1 MKKVIFVLTFLFL
14 ASTVSFADSSVQFFR
29 KSQATRVVNYL
40 NQHPEVLFYCGCY
53 PDFQTSYVYTFDV
66 WMERYSLT
74 YYEVWIYGF
83 DVKTNEE
90 IYTPVDL
97 NCLWVEGT
105 NGYPV
110 NVAQTLGFKHRN
122 CEATFRWRMPIY
134 NTRPRVVHPATYQH
148 NYFAQPNVKPRK
160 PKPAPKP
167 APQPTHNPKPQPN
180 AGPATHN
187 NNQTNANRPTPQPNN
202 GNNNGNRGYNNGGN
216 NNGGSHGGS
225 NANPPR
231 QQQTSPATQNNNS
244 NSRNTSSS
252 NSRNSNSRK

>member
-53 PDFQTSYVYTFDV
+53 PDFQTSYVYTYDV

-97 NCLWVEGT
+97 NCVWVEGT

-110 NVAQTLGFKHRN
+110 NVAQALGFKHRV
-122 CEATFRWRMPIY
+122 CEATFRWRMPVY
-134 NTRPRVVHPATYQH
+134 NTRPRVAHPAHYQH
-148 NYFAQPNVKPRK
+148 NYFAQPNVKPRQ
-160 PKPAPKP
+160 PKPVAKP
-167 APQPTHNPKPQPN
+167 ATQPTHNPKPQPN
-180 AGPATHN
+180 AGPATNNHN
-187 NNQTNANRPTPQPNN
+187 QSNTNNPKPQPNN
-202 GNNNGNRGYNNGGN
+202 NNSGNNNGNRGYNGGN
-216 NNGGSHGGS
+216 NNGNNGGATT
-225 NANPPR
+225 NKPR
-231 QQQTSPATQNNNS
+231 SASQTTTTTNNS

-252 NSRNSNSRK
+252 NSRNSNSRT

>member
-40 NQHPEVLFYCGCY
+40 NQHPEMLFYCGCY
-53 PDFQTSYVYTFDV
+53 PDFQSSYVYALDV

-90 IYTPVDL
+90 IYTPLDL
-97 NCLWVEGT
+97 NCVWVEGA
-105 NGYPV
+105 NGYPA
-110 NVAQTLGFKHRN
+110 NVAQILGFKHRV
-122 CEATFRWRMPIY
+122 CEATFRWRIPVY

-160 PKPAPKP
+160 PKPAP
-167 APQPTHNPKPQPN
+167 QPTHNPKPKPN

-187 NNQTNANRPTPQPNN
+187 HNQSNNNQPKPQPNT
-202 GNNNGNRGYNNGGN
+202 NNNGNRGYNGGNNGGN
-216 NNGGSHGGS
+216 NGGTTT
-225 NANPPR
+225 NKPR
-231 QQQTSPATQNNNS
+231 TATQPTTTTNNTNTRNNTTT
-244 NSRNTSSS
+244 NSRST
-252 NSRNSNSRK
+252 NSRR